1 LVDRT
6 PGGGSSVVVAVKLEP
21 PPVPTPVDNAVAT
34 EPGPSELPVTE
45 LLILCTGNAA
55 RSVMAGFM
63 LDHLKMGRSEETLHI
78 VTAGTLTIDGQPMG
92 QRTRAALSGIPELAN
107 TAFGRHRSRQVHPAD
122 LERADL
128 VVVMEA
134 DHVRFVRRQFPD
146 SAGRTATIRRLC
158 EDLAPPPPGLPQRVA
173 ALNLAEAPLFDED
186 DVIDPAGGDELQY
199 AACAAELW
207 SLCRKLITLL

>member
-1 LVDRT
+1 MDRT
-6 PGGGSSVVVAVKLEP
+6 RTGAASSVIVAVSPEP
-21 PPVPTPVDNAVAT
+21 TSLTTRVAGEDLDRT
-34 EPGPSELPVTE
+34 RPATE

-63 LDHLKMGRSEETLHI
+63 LDHLKLARPQEVLHI

-92 QRTRAALSGIPELAN
+92 LRTRAALSAIPELAN
-107 TAFGRHRSRQVHPAD
+107 AAFGQHRSRQVHEAD

-134 DHVRFVRRQFPD
+134 DHVRFVRRHFPAA
-146 SAGRTATIRRLC
+146 AGRTATIRRLC
-158 EDLAPPPPGLPQRVA
+158 HDLAPPPPSLPERVA
-173 ALNLAEAPLFDED
+173 ALNLADAVLDDGD
-186 DVIDPAGGDELQY
+186 DVIDPAGGDDAAY

-207 SLCRKLITLL
+207 SLCQELIPLL